1 MRKMMAV
8 AVLVLMTSTL
18 AFAEWFVDF
27 ENTFKQNGID
37 DAVEQAMEEGIG
49 PNQIVENGVGL
60 EGLNPTN
67 LIKALYCAGA
77 PGQDVKAAAQQY
89 GISDLLIAAGYKKS
103 IAECGERVTDVQPF
117 TPVAVAR
124 SFPQRNQ
131 NRNRFRNAASPAA
144 FNQ

>member
-1 MRKMMAV
+1 MKKLMAV

-27 ENTFKQNGID
+27 ENTFRQKGID

-49 PNQIVENGVGL
+49 PNPIVETGVRF

-77 PGQDVKAAAQQY
+77 PGQDVKAAARQY
-89 GISDLLIAAGYKKS
+89 DISDLMIAAGYKKS
-103 IAECGERVTDVQPF
+103 IAECSEKLVDAQPF

-124 SFPQRNQ
+124 SFPGSHQNQSIQRNS
-131 NRNRFRNAASPAA
+131 ASQAT
-144 FNQ
+144 FSQ